1 MAMRFNWGTGIT
13 LVYVTFAL
21 GTLSMVGLAV
31 SLPTELVSEDY
42 YGQSLTY
49 DRRLAALERADALGN
64 ALAVDVDARARA
76 LVVHVPADAAD
87 DARGRVTFYR
97 PSTATADRSV
107 ALALDQAGN
116 ARLPIG
122 DLAAGVWHIR
132 LEWESRGRAFYR
144 EQRVVLP

>member
-13 LVYVTFAL
+13 LVYITFAL

-31 SLPTELVSEDY
+31 SRPAELVSEDY

-49 DRRLAALERADALGN
+49 DRRLAAVERADALGR
-64 ALAVDVDARARA
+64 ALAVDVDAQARA

-87 DARGRVTFYR
+87 EARGRVTFYR
-97 PSTATADRSV
+97 PSMVTADRTV
-107 ALALDQAGN
+107 ALVLDQAGE

-122 DLAAGVWHIR
+122 DLAAGVWHVR
-132 LEWESRGRAFYR
+132 LDWESRGRSFYR
-144 EQRVVLP
+144 EQRIVLP